1 MRQSSLAAPPDGE
14 GAPRHFI
21 DRQSAVTRLATKVVD
36 RLQATRE
43 GNGGQAESGRQA
55 GRQGQ
60 HLPHTSPPCQL
71 SVPLTCAIQCPT
83 QQRTFSTSAKLIW
96 STLRST
102 GTTRPLGV
110 DTATLM
116 S

>member
-1 MRQSSLAAPPDGE
+1 MVKVPPAISSIDRVPSRALRPKLLIVCRQQEKAMAVRQS
-14 GAPRHFI
+14 
-21 DRQSAVTRLATKVVD
+21 
-36 RLQATRE
+36 
-43 GNGGQAESGRQA
+43 QA

-102 GTTRPLGV
+102 GTTRPFGV